1 MDVSKD
7 DVYIYISLQMAMLTG
22 KMMITNW
29 VFGVPC
35 VQTCLYRY
43 MIWTLFEMM
52 FHGCVGLQH
61 VRDHLPAL
69 YDDPSLF

>member
-1 MDVSKD
+1 
-7 DVYIYISLQMAMLTG
+7 MAMLTG

-29 VFGVPC
+29 VFVVPC

-61 VRDHLPAL
+61 VRDHLPTW
-69 YDDPSLF
+69 YDDPCVF